1 MGLEKKVRE
10 AQLNVL
16 IKYGVL
22 ADFSGVEE
30 SVLDRA
36 IKGSVPAG
44 AAQDLTFAAW
54 HDQLLGPI
62 ERVPVARFHGDVA
75 GQTRFSNLTDGDG
88 LAKAVKAR
96 DKQAQNSLK
105 AAQAEIAKLQAE
117 LATLRQRAAL
127 CENVSE
133 DAGRL
138 RDWYSL
144 VTPDLHRILWDV
156 KEIQGAIFDHQG
168 KLNRDF
174 RQQLVKIILNALV
187 DLELRGFCVDVELRD
202 DSPRKEKSPTI
213 VLHRSQPSGEDAR
226 QREGFNFTVPG
237 VQPDVLEAAS
247 ELIWPRPVLPPVDS
261 QIRYTCYV
269 NIGVH
274 PQALVGE
281 DDIFHLSCFMHKL
294 FEAMA
299 RSGDHRPRGALREKV
314 ILCLLLAFTAPCMP
328 ARLRRQKLP
337 GLKEI
342 HFSDQ
347 VNRAMQDSKDDS
359 NASSGKIVEY
369 LLRVMHA

>member
-62 ERVPVARFHGDVA
+62 DRVPVARFHEDVA

-96 DKQAQNSLK
+96 DKQAQSSLK

-127 CENVSE
+127 CEDVSV

-156 KEIQGAIFDHQG
+156 KEIQGAIFDHP
-168 KLNRDF
+168 
-174 RQQLVKIILNALV
+174 A
-187 DLELRGFCVDVELRD
+187 
-202 DSPRKEKSPTI
+202 
-213 VLHRSQPSGEDAR
+213 
-226 QREGFNFTVPG
+226 
-237 VQPDVLEAAS
+237 
-247 ELIWPRPVLPPVDS
+247 
-261 QIRYTCYV
+261 
-269 NIGVH
+269 
-274 PQALVGE
+274 
-281 DDIFHLSCFMHKL
+281 IF
-294 FEAMA
+294 
-299 RSGDHRPRGALREKV
+299 KV
-314 ILCLLLAFTAPCMP
+314 VVA
-328 ARLRRQKLP
+328 
-337 GLKEI
+337 
-342 HFSDQ
+342 
-347 VNRAMQDSKDDS
+347 
-359 NASSGKIVEY
+359 
-369 LLRVMHA
+369 